1 MTLLKLPDGDSLM
14 VHGEEWCRP
23 PCAIHAPLPGP
34 WSEWPLDWKILD
46 PDRSEN
52 QEENKDLVRIC
63 PHGVRHPLVESM
75 VHWAQ
80 QGKDDKARHYCDGC
94 PCVPDGVLSDDLRIG
109 IHTAEDIADF
119 YNNQE
124 WEEETSD
131 DTPILTLLEDPSLP
145 KSAYRGPD
153 PNRVA
158 KEFLDRW
165 ARVIGDGENTLVGT
179 LRELVKVHDITVI
192 QKGRGEGN
200 WRLEECTWDCS
211 DIFTPGNATTDDN
224 TCVTLKLALLG
235 GYVPERWV
243 SEDR

>member
-1 MTLLKLPDGDSLM
+1 L
-14 VHGEEWCRP
+14 
-23 PCAIHAPLPGP
+23 
-34 WSEWPLDWKILD
+34 
-46 PDRSEN
+46 EN
-52 QEENKDLVRIC
+52 KEENKDLVRIC

-80 QGKDDKARHYCDGC
+80 QGKEDKAQHYCDGC

-109 IHTAEDIADF
+109 IYTAEDITDF
-119 YNNQE
+119 YAE
-124 WEEETSD
+124 REGEEGEEEETFD
-131 DTPILTLLEDPSLP
+131 DTPLLALLENVLS
-145 KSAYRGPD
+145 SGRSYRGPD

-165 ARVIGDGENTLVGT
+165 AQVIGDGENTLVGT

-192 QKGRGEGN
+192 QKSRGEEKEK
-200 WRLEECTWDCS
+200 WRLEECTSDCC

-235 GYVPERWV
+235 GYVPERWI